1 MNIYTKEVIKLLKI
15 DEKMADKVLSE
26 MWASCLDFSE
36 CSTREFNE
44 VAKLCY
50 DFVKDIQEANNVR
63 EYSKI

>member
-1 MNIYTKEVIKLLKI
+1 MNIYTKDVIKLLKI

-26 MWASCLDFSE
+26 MQASGLDFSE

-50 DFVKDIQEANNVR
+50 DFVKDI
-63 EYSKI
+63 